1 MVDRWMSPSTI
12 SHCFLLVLTGGS
24 GSSSSDATLRR
35 FVAFQ
40 LLPAPYTYSANAHLQ
55 AEKELPSACRFWDCL
70 SQTSVWVQPLIVP
83 SCMQYGFQV
92 FSSPRATPKNLSAF
106 CLLSLIYSVCLL
118 TFIAPW
124 PDGSAPGQMHLPPVA
139 PAAWALPRTR
149 GGYTSWCPGACSVT
163 HLHLHTV
170 TRQTRGPMTP
180 EVPWTLRQSFWAPL
194 HPLSH
199 LLPNA
204 CTILIA
210 AAAEWEVFRHS
221 LSLLL
226 GSPAPPVSKQLKSK
240 EYAPLN
246 EETAE
251 VNLPFLSSTNTND
264 FFSVAVTE
272 TH

>member
-1 MVDRWMSPSTI
+1 MVDRWMSPSTVF
-12 SHCFLLVLTGGS
+12 HCFLLVLTGGS

-55 AEKELPSACRFWDCL
+55 AEKELPSACRFGNCL

-83 SCMQYGFQV
+83 SCMQYGFRFCPLQGPLQRIFPV
-92 FSSPRATPKNLSAF
+92 SVC
-106 CLLSLIYSVCLL
+106 CLLYYSVCLL

-124 PDGSAPGQMHLPPVA
+124 PDGSVPGQMHLPSVA
-139 PAAWALPRTR
+139 PAALGLLRTR
-149 GGYTSWCPGACSVT
+149 GAHTSWYPGPCSVT
-163 HLHLHTV
+163 HHHFCTV

-210 AAAEWEVFRHS
+210 AAAQWEVFRHS

-226 GSPAPPVSKQLKSK
+226 GSPSPSSQQ
-240 EYAPLN
+240 
-246 EETAE
+246 TAE
-251 VNLPFLSSTNTND
+251 IKGICTS
-264 FFSVAVTE
+264 
-272 TH
+272 